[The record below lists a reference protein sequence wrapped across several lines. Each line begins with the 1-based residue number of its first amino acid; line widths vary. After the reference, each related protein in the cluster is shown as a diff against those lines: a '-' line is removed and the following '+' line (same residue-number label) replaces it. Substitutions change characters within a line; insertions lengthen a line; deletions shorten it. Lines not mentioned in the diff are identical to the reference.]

1 MTASQ
6 QHDLVGV
13 LPVDPAGTQ
22 VLLARDP
29 DVGRWGV
36 VSAHLEERERPLSA
50 VVRTLRDGT
59 GLVPLRTLEPHL
71 AVLQDVYTCPGGSKP
86 VRHVEHVFAVVADPQ
101 APLGGD
107 QPHQLGWF
115 PVRALPEPLVPGLH
129 LQVRA
134 ALRLLD
140 AQQH

>member
-1 MTASQ
+1 VNASR

-13 LPVDPAGTQ
+13 LVVDPAGTQ
-22 VLLARDP
+22 VLLAREP
-29 DVGRWGV
+29 EHGRWEV
-36 VSAHLEERERPLSA
+36 VSAHLEGRERPLSA
-50 VVRTLRDGT
+50 VARTLRDAT
-59 GLVPLRTLEPHL
+59 GLVPQHTLQPHL
-71 AVLQDVYTCPGGSKP
+71 AILQDVYACPGRPEP
-86 VRHVEHVFAVVADPQ
+86 VRHVEHVFAVVVDRL

-107 QPHQLGWF
+107 HPHRLEWF

-140 AQQH
+140 AQQY

>member
-1 MTASQ
+1 MTAIQ

-13 LPVDPAGTQ
+13 LAVDPAGTQ
-22 VLLARDP
+22 VLLERDP
-29 DVGRWGV
+29 EVGRWGV
-36 VSAHLEERERPLSA
+36 VGAHLEGRERPLSA
-50 VVRTLRDGT
+50 VARTLRDGT
-59 GLVPLRTLEPHL
+59 GLVPQRTLEPHL
-71 AVLQDVYTCPGGSKP
+71 AILQDVYACPDSPKP
-86 VRHVEHVFAVVADPQ
+86 VRHVEHVFAVVVDPL

-107 QPHQLGWF
+107 HPHRLGWF